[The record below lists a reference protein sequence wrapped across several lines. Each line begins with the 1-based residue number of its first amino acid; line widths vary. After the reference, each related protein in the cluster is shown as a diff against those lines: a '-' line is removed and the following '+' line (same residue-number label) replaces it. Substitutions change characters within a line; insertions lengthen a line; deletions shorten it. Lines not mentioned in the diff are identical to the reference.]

1 VTPER
6 AAQILS
12 LERPWTPLAI
22 KKAYRRRSRETHP
35 DRGGSDEAFKE
46 VAEARQTLEDY
57 LEHGRPVDLG
67 PMPSDGPSNATW
79 DAWEATA
86 GWEDEDEDEDIP
98 LSAWFEVLSV
108 RLVGGPWIDMG
119 FRAQLVELEQK
130 TLNKYGEAIRL
141 HYLIAVYPD
150 RPVELRGQMVEV
162 VLREGEGHPPSAF
175 VRRISQRS
183 LERDGRVNA
192 FWFDPLDEPV
202 VHEENVHSHGRYNPP
217 EEW

>member
-57 LEHGRPVDLG
+57 LEHGRPVD
-67 PMPSDGPSNATW
+67 
-79 DAWEATA
+79 
-86 GWEDEDEDEDIP
+86 
-98 LSAWFEVLSV
+98 
-108 RLVGGPWIDMG
+108 
-119 FRAQLVELEQK
+119 QLVELEQK